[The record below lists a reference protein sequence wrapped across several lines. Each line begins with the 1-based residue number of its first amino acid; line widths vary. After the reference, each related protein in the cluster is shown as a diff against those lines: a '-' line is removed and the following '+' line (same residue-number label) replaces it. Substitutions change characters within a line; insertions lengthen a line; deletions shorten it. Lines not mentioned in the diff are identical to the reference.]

1 MRESGKMGD
10 LLVMEKYTPK
20 MGYILKVHLKEA
32 LLIVRREFWF
42 MQMVHFIGEVSKI
55 IRFMDVAHLFIS
67 RMELNM
73 LEIGCRTSQMARALS
88 IISRRADTKEISKE
102 D

>member
-1 MRESGKMGD
+1 MGD

-42 MQMVHFIGEVSKI
+42 Q
-55 IRFMDVAHLFIS
+55 R
-67 RMELNM
+67 
-73 LEIGCRTSQMARALS
+73 
-88 IISRRADTKEISKE
+88 
-102 D
+102 